1 MANLMQKNI
10 DLLLKGTSRSF
21 YLTLKALPSKV
32 RSQIGLGYLLARISD
47 TIADSIKGST
57 SQRLE
62 ALEQYND
69 RIQKRSKTLP
79 KLTNLA
85 QLQHNPAEAELLE
98 KASIPVSYLEE
109 FSNTDQQYIRRVL
122 DTIISGQTLDL
133 QRFAYANANAIISLN
148 TEDEL
153 DDYTYRVAGCVG
165 EFWTH
170 ISLNHLFEVD
180 AAKEAQLFENA
191 VLFGKALQLI
201 NILRDLPEDLRAG
214 RCYIPAT
221 VLSEHN
227 LKPTDLLEQETMDRF
242 QPIYT
247 SYLKKTVDYFEA
259 AASYIDMLPFSQ
271 FRMRGACTLPVVIG
285 LKTVRLLQ
293 QENILKNE
301 NRIKI
306 SRPEVKLMMRQ
317 SALALTSRKR
327 TKKLIALY
335 RDA

>member
-214 RCYIPAT
+214 RCYIPGT

-301 NRIKI
+301 NRIKV

>member
-180 AAKEAQLFENA
+180 AAKEAQFFENA

-214 RCYIPAT
+214 RCYIPGT

-293 QENILKNE
+293 QENIVKNE
-301 NRIKI
+301 NRIKV

>member
-180 AAKEAQLFENA
+180 AAKEAQFFENA

-214 RCYIPAT
+214 RCYIPGT

>member
-180 AAKEAQLFENA
+180 AAKEAQFFENA

-214 RCYIPAT
+214 RCYIPGT

-301 NRIKI
+301 NRIKV

>member
-180 AAKEAQLFENA
+180 AAKEAQFFENA

-301 NRIKI
+301 NRIKV

>member
-10 DLLLKGTSRSF
+10 DLLLKSTSRSF

-32 RSQIGLGYLLARISD
+32 RSQIAIGYLLARISD

-79 KLTNLA
+79 KLGNLA

-133 QRFAYANANAIISLN
+133 QRFAYANANTIISLN

-259 AASYIDMLPFSQ
+259 ATSYIDMLPFSQ
-271 FRMRGACTLPVVIG
+271 FRMRGACTLPVIIG
-285 LKTVRLLQ
+285 LKTVKILQ

-301 NRIKI
+301 NRIKV

>member
-133 QRFAYANANAIISLN
+133 QRFAYANANTIISLN

-214 RCYIPAT
+214 RCYIPGT

>member
-79 KLTNLA
+79 KLGNLA

-122 DTIISGQTLDL
+122 DIIISGQTLDL
-133 QRFAYANANAIISLN
+133 QRFAYANAKTIISLN

-227 LKPTDLLEQETMDRF
+227 LKPTDLLEQKTMDRF

-247 SYLKKTVDYFEA
+247 SYLNKTVDYFEA

-271 FRMRGACTLPVVIG
+271 FRMRGACTLPVIIG
-285 LKTVRLLQ
+285 LKTVKLLQ

-301 NRIKI
+301 NRIKV

>member
-1 MANLMQKNI
+1 MAKLMQKNI
-10 DLLLKGTSRSF
+10 DSLLKGTSRSF

-69 RIQKRSKTLP
+69 RIQRRSKTLP
-79 KLTNLA
+79 NLVNLA

-98 KASIPVSYLEE
+98 KASIPVAYLEE
-109 FSNTDQQYIRRVL
+109 FSDTDQQYIRRVL
-122 DTIISGQTLDL
+122 DIIISGQTLDL
-133 QRFAYANANAIISLN
+133 QRFAYANTNTIVSLN
-148 TEDEL
+148 KEDEL

-170 ISLNHLFEVD
+170 VSLNHLFEVD

-191 VLFGKALQLI
+191 VLFGKGLQLI
-201 NILRDLPEDLRAG
+201 NILRDLPEDLRSG
-214 RCYIPAT
+214 RCYIPAN

-227 LKPTDLLEQETMDRF
+227 IKPKDLLEQETMDRF

-247 SYLKKTVDYFEA
+247 SYLKKTVDYFNA

-271 FRMRGACTLPVVIG
+271 FRMRGACTLPVIIG
-285 LKTVRLLQ
+285 LKTVTLLQ
-293 QENILKNE
+293 QKNILENE
-301 NRIKI
+301 NRIKV

-317 SALALTSRKR
+317 TALALTSRNR
-327 TKKLIALY
+327 TQKLISLY

>member
-180 AAKEAQLFENA
+180 AAKEAQFFENA

-259 AASYIDMLPFSQ
+259 AASYIDMLPFRQ

-285 LKTVRLLQ
+285 LKTVGLLQ

-301 NRIKI
+301 NRIKV

>member
-180 AAKEAQLFENA
+180 AAKEAQFFENA

>member
-79 KLTNLA
+79 KLGNLA

-180 AAKEAQLFENA
+180 AAKEAQFFENA

-301 NRIKI
+301 NRIKV

>member
-1 MANLMQKNI
+1 MPKLMQKTI
-10 DLLLKGTSRSF
+10 DSLLKGTSRSF

-62 ALEQYND
+62 ALEQYNN
-69 RIQKRSKTLP
+69 RIQKRSNTLP
-79 KLTNLA
+79 NLSILA

-98 KASIPVSYLEE
+98 KATIPVSYLEE

-122 DTIISGQTLDL
+122 DIIISGQTLDL
-133 QRFAYANANAIISLN
+133 KRFTHASPNAIIALN
-148 TEDEL
+148 KEDAL

-170 ISLNHLFEVD
+170 LCLNHLFEVD

-191 VLFGKALQLI
+191 VLFGKALQLV

-214 RCYIPAT
+214 RCYIPASL
-221 VLSEHN
+221 LSEQN
-227 LKPTDLLEQETMDRF
+227 LKPNDLLNHQNIDRF
-242 QPIYT
+242 QPIYN
-247 SYLKKTVDYFEA
+247 SYLKKTLDYFNA
-259 AASYIDMLPFSQ
+259 AAAYINMLPFSQ
-271 FRMRGACTLPVVIG
+271 FRMRGACTLPVILG
-285 LKTVRLLQ
+285 LKTVTLLQ
-293 QENILKNE
+293 QTNILKNE
-301 NRIKI
+301 NRIKV
-306 SRPEVKLMMRQ
+306 SRSEVKLMMRQ
-317 SALALTSRKR
+317 TILALSSPKR
-327 TKKLIALY
+327 TQKLISLY

>member
-79 KLTNLA
+79 KMANLA
-85 QLQHNPAEAELLE
+85 QLQHNPAEAELLK

-122 DTIISGQTLDL
+122 DIIISGQTLDL
-133 QRFAYANANAIISLN
+133 QRFAYANAKTIISLN

-180 AAKEAQLFENA
+180 SAKEAQIFENA

-227 LKPTDLLEQETMDRF
+227 LKPTDLLEQKTMDRF

-247 SYLKKTVDYFEA
+247 SYLNKTVDYFEA

-271 FRMRGACTLPVVIG
+271 FRMRGACTLPVIIG
-285 LKTVRLLQ
+285 LKTVKLLK
-293 QENILKNE
+293 QENILKNK
-301 NRIKI
+301 NRIKV

>member
-69 RIQKRSKTLP
+69 RIQKRSTTLP
-79 KLTNLA
+79 KLDNLA

-214 RCYIPAT
+214 RCYIPGT

-301 NRIKI
+301 NRIKV

>member
-21 YLTLKALPSKV
+21 YLTLKAIPSKV

-79 KLTNLA
+79 KLGNLA

-133 QRFAYANANAIISLN
+133 QRFAYANANTIISLN

-227 LKPTDLLEQETMDRF
+227 LEPTDLLEQKTMDRF
-242 QPIYT
+242 QPIYN
-247 SYLKKTVDYFEA
+247 SYLNKTVDYFEA

-271 FRMRGACTLPVVIG
+271 FRMRGACTLPVIIG
-285 LKTVRLLQ
+285 LKTVKLLQ
-293 QENILKNE
+293 QENILKNK
-301 NRIKI
+301 NRIKV

>member
-133 QRFAYANANAIISLN
+133 QRFAYANANAIISLS

-180 AAKEAQLFENA
+180 AAKEAQFFENA

-214 RCYIPAT
+214 RCYIPGT

-301 NRIKI
+301 NRIKV

>member
-1 MANLMQKNI
+1 MAKLMQKTI
-10 DLLLKGTSRSF
+10 DSLLKGTSRSF

-47 TIADSIKGST
+47 TITDSIKGST
-57 SQRLE
+57 NQRLE

-69 RIQKRSKTLP
+69 RIQKRSNTLP
-79 KLTNLA
+79 NLSNLA

-98 KASIPVSYLEE
+98 KAATPVAYLEE

-122 DTIISGQTLDL
+122 DIIISGQTLDL
-133 QRFAYANANAIISLN
+133 QRFAYANTNTIISLN
-148 TEDEL
+148 KEDEL

-170 ISLNHLFEVD
+170 VSLNHLFEVD

-191 VLFGKALQLI
+191 VLFGKGLQLI

-227 LKPTDLLEQETMDRF
+227 LKPNDLLEQENMGRF

-247 SYLKKTVDYFEA
+247 SYLKKTVNYFNA
-259 AASYIDMLPFSQ
+259 AATYINMLPFGQ
-271 FRMRGACTLPVVIG
+271 FRMRGACTLPVILG
-285 LKTVRLLQ
+285 LKTVTLLQ
-293 QENILKNE
+293 QKNILKNE
-301 NRIKI
+301 SRIKV

-317 SALALTSRKR
+317 TALALTSRKR
-327 TKKLIALY
+327 TQKLISLY

>member
-133 QRFAYANANAIISLN
+133 QRFAYANANTIISLN

-227 LKPTDLLEQETMDRF
+227 LKPTDLLEQKTMDRF
-242 QPIYT
+242 QPIYN
-247 SYLKKTVDYFEA
+247 SYLNKTVDYFEA

-271 FRMRGACTLPVVIG
+271 FRMRGACTLPVIIG
-285 LKTVRLLQ
+285 LKTVKLLQ
-293 QENILKNE
+293 QENILKNK
-301 NRIKI
+301 NRIKV